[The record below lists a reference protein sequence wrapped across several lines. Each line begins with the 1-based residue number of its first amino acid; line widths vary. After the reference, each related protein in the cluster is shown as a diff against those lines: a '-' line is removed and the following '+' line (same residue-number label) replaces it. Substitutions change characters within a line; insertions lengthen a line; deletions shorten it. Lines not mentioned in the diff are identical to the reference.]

1 MIFSH
6 WYFCHT
12 LKMSPQD
19 TCNYLEF
26 LFQMEE
32 GTTMAEKIEALKWLE
47 KQDDS
52 LLQAYAVP
60 LLVKGVLVGGRQDE
74 SVPDGKEWEWQIYL
88 SKSKNL
94 LSRLLETR
102 QQETHANQCLNL
114 IEEMAEL
121 EYKDL
126 VD

>member
-74 SVPDGKEWEWQIYL
+74 PVPNGNGRFICLKAKISCPGFWRQGSRKRTQI
-88 SKSKNL
+88 N
-94 LSRLLETR
+94 
-102 QQETHANQCLNL
+102 A
-114 IEEMAEL
+114 
-121 EYKDL
+121 
-126 VD
+126 